1 MLQNSIKIF
10 TFASSFIILVLMK
23 IQEIIIHINNVS
35 KTYRG
40 NDVPAVRNFSV
51 DVFQG
56 EIFGLLGPN
65 GAGKSTLLNMLSGL
79 LSFDE
84 GKISI
89 CGRSLP
95 QQINAIKPLIG
106 VVPQEIALYPTLT
119 AVENLKIF
127 GGIYGLKPKELRQ
140 RIDSLL
146 DYFGLE
152 QSKNRQIKTYSG
164 GMKRRINLIAGLLH
178 QPKVLFLDEPTVSVD
193 VQSKTLIL
201 ENLKEINAQGTTIIY
216 TSHFMEEAE
225 MLCSRV
231 AFIDEGKLL
240 CHDTPNELIKN
251 TNSDNLEHLYLKLTG
266 KNLRD

>member
-1 MLQNSIKIF
+1 M
-10 TFASSFIILVLMK
+10 
-23 IQEIIIHINNVS
+23 QEIIININNVN
-35 KTYRG
+35 KTYKG
-40 NDVPAVRNFSV
+40 NSAPAVSHFSI
-51 DVFQG
+51 DVVQG

-65 GAGKSTLLNMLSGL
+65 GAGKSTLLNILSGIL
-79 LSFDE
+79 PFE
-84 GKISI
+84 TGKISI
-89 CGRSLP
+89 CGRNLP
-95 QQINAIKPLIG
+95 QQIDEIKPLIG

-127 GGIYGLKPKELRQ
+127 GGVYGIDRKILKY
-140 RIDSLL
+140 RIDTLL

-178 QPKVLFLDEPTVSVD
+178 HPKILFLDEPTVSVD

-201 ENLKEINAQGTTIIY
+201 ENLKEINAQGTTMIY

-231 AFIDEGKLL
+231 AFIDEGRLICKG
-240 CHDTPNELIKN
+240 TPNDLIRD
-251 TNSDNLEHLYLKLTG
+251 SGCENLERLYLKLTG
-266 KNLRD
+266 KTLRD

>member
-1 MLQNSIKIF
+1 MS
-10 TFASSFIILVLMK
+10 
-23 IQEIIIHINNVS
+23 EIIIQVNNVN

-40 NDVPAVRNFSV
+40 SYTPALRNFSIEV
-51 DVFQG
+51 REG

-65 GAGKSTLLNMLSGL
+65 GAGKSTLLNILSGL
-79 LSFDE
+79 LTFDT
-84 GKISI
+84 GNISI
-89 CGRSLP
+89 CGRNMP
-95 QQINAIKPLIG
+95 QQLNEIKPLIG

-127 GGIYGLKPKELRQ
+127 GGIYGIISKELKQ
-140 RIDSLL
+140 RMDNLL
-146 DYFGLE
+146 NYFGLE

-201 ENLKEINAQGTTIIY
+201 DNLKEINAQGTTIIY

-231 AFIDEGKLL
+231 AFMDEGKLL
-240 CHDTPNELIKN
+240 CKDTPQNLIQN
-251 TNSDNLEHLYLKLTG
+251 TNCPNLESLYLKLTG
-266 KNLRD
+266 KTLRD

>member
-1 MLQNSIKIF
+1 M
-10 TFASSFIILVLMK
+10 
-23 IQEIIIHINNVS
+23 QEIIINIENVS

-40 NDVPAVRNFSV
+40 NETPAVNNFSIEV
-51 DVFQG
+51 MQG

-79 LSFDE
+79 LAFDA
-84 GKISI
+84 GKITI
-89 CGRSLP
+89 CGRKLP
-95 QQINAIKPLIG
+95 QQIDEIKPLIG
-106 VVPQEIALYPTLT
+106 VVPQEIALYPALT

-127 GGIYGLKPKELRQ
+127 GGLYGIKRKELKQ
-140 RIDSLL
+140 QIDRLL
-146 DYFGLE
+146 AYFGLE
-152 QSKNRQIKTYSG
+152 QSKNRQIKKYSG

-178 QPKVLFLDEPTVSVD
+178 NPEILFLDEPTVSVD

-201 ENLKEINAQGTTIIY
+201 ENLKEINARGTTIIY

-231 AFIDEGKLL
+231 AFIDEGKLI
-240 CHDTPNELIKN
+240 CMGTPAELIHD
-251 TNSDNLEHLYLKLTG
+251 SGCDNLERLYLKLTG